1 MVFWLCRES
10 CRQTK
15 GTWFGDSCGCGEDL
29 EGSGRYSCVVKD
41 IGTTRRLPPMPAT
54 LLPAPDNDTRTSGG
68 LMIRVKASQ
77 TTVVVAMIVAAVVM
91 MVMGVA
97 FWRKRAKKK
106 DDRVELARLVG
117 GVEDEEG
124 LHDES

>member
-1 MVFWLCRES
+1 
-10 CRQTK
+10 
-15 GTWFGDSCGCGEDL
+15 
-29 EGSGRYSCVVKD
+29 
-41 IGTTRRLPPMPAT
+41 MPAT